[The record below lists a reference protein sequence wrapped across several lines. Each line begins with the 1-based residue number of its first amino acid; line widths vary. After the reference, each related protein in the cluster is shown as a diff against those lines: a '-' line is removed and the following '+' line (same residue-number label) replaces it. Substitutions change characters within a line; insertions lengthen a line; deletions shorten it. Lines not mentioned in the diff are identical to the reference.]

1 MLEYRIEED
10 GPVYTEL
17 WLLDDRPH
25 REDGPACILRR
36 TADGAVGFELWCRE
50 GRLHR
55 DDGPAALQYDFDSG
69 RVVDPSLLTGHNYR
83 VDIAFLDVRVIL
95 EVDGPT
101 HSQPL
106 VAVADTQRDA
116 DLRSAD
122 WLVLRVNAYDLDVQ
136 ITRACEVVHALRWRA
151 G

>member
-69 RVVDPSLLTGHNYR
+69 RVVEAHY
-83 VDIAFLDVRVIL
+83 FLNGAPARRD
-95 EVDGPT
+95 DGPESLEFDPQT
-101 HSQPL
+101 GRL
-106 VAVADTQRDA
+106 RNAAWIRDNA
-116 DLRSAD
+116 AQNLTFTR
-122 WLVLRVNAYDLDVQ
+122 WLWL
-136 ITRACEVVHALRWRA
+136 TRARA
-151 G
+151 GDEPLD

>member
-36 TADGAVGFELWCRE
+36 TADGAVGFELWYRE

-55 DDGPAALQYDFDSG
+55 DDGPAALHYDFATG
-69 RVVDPSLLTGHNYR
+69 RVIEAHYFRGGAPARDDGGPESLTFDAQTGQLREAAWREDDEAHRLALTR
-83 VDIAFLDVRVIL
+83 
-95 EVDGPT
+95 
-101 HSQPL
+101 
-106 VAVADTQRDA
+106 
-116 DLRSAD
+116 
-122 WLVLRVNAYDLDVQ
+122 WLWL
-136 ITRACEVVHALRWRA
+136 TRAQGGE
-151 G
+151 GP